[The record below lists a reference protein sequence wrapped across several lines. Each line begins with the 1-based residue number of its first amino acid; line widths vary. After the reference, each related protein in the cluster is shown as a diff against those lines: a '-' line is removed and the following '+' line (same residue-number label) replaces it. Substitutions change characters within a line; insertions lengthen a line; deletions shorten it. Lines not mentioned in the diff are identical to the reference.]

1 MSNVVVQGAC
11 LECQFGEAPSTLT
24 VTSTFGQ
31 TISGQKVATIVD
43 FAPMVNVA
51 PFGLCSSPMNPAVI
65 AAEAVGSPPPPCMA
79 AIVAPWT
86 PGSSKSKITEIPVLV
101 VSDKTSCA
109 FAPEGI
115 SITNNGQQKAQT
127 K

>member
-11 LECQFGEAPSTLT
+11 LECQFGQAPSTLT
-24 VTSTFGQ
+24 VTSTMGKSV
-31 TISGQKVATIVD
+31 TGQKIATIMD
-43 FAPMVNVA
+43 FAPMVNIS
-51 PFGLCSSPMNPAVI
+51 PFGQCSSPMNPAYI
-65 AAEAVGSPPPPCMA
+65 AATAVGSPPPPCMP

-86 PGSSKSKITEIPVLV
+86 PGSSNSKITEIPVLV